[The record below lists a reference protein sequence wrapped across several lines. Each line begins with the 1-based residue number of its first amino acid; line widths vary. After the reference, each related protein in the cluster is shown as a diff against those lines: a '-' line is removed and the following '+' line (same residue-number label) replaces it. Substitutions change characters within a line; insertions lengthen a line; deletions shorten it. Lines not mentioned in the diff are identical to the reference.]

1 MNTQLKP
8 ITLSM
13 LSADAD
19 YMYPCFKM
27 TDVERALD
35 RMTRKIGFHKVNN
48 FDLPAVFTYE
58 YDDLRLV
65 VMTTPKMFHSDRL
78 CYALSG
84 VLIKTDDWATEIA
97 PLGHVE
103 DQKVSTWRKH
113 PKDFYQD
120 LLDAVADL
128 RPDMWLPA
136 RNPKLLGPATLSKT
150 LPSKSGPRLL
160 TCMPWQN

>member
-1 MNTQLKP
+1 
-8 ITLSM
+8 M

-27 TDVERALD
+27 NDVEKALD
-35 RMTRKIGFHKVNN
+35 RMTRKIGFHRV
-48 FDLPAVFTYE
+48 DSLELPAVFTYE

-65 VMTTPKMFHSDRL
+65 VMTTPKVFHSDRL

-84 VLIKTDDWATEIA
+84 VLIKTDEWATEIA
-97 PLGHVE
+97 PLGQLE
-103 DQKVSTWRKH
+103 EQDVSTWRKH

-128 RPDMWLPA
+128 RPDMWLPE
-136 RNPKLLGPATLSKT
+136 RKPKLLGPAQPIAPVKHV
-150 LPSKSGPRLL
+150 PAKSEVRQL
-160 TCMPWQN
+160 TCLNWQD